1 MLAKRW
7 LVFAIVVYVL
17 QFAIGQILDYS
28 FLKSEIYKSAVIN
41 SQVEKLTNSDILIFG
56 GSNGL
61 VSFDNRI
68 LEERTHK
75 EVYNLSEDD
84 TNLKLHLLQLKL
96 ILNRGIKPER
106 IILVIGSMEEGL
118 SRNFL
123 RYLPYLSHD
132 EFVNNDFQKFSKLE
146 FQAFKIFPIFKWAK
160 YNNDLLYPTLYS
172 MFLNKNYH
180 HRFDTNGDY
189 EYPVVSAETMEN
201 GINQKVELNYLDSN
215 LLEFKNLCLQN
226 GIALSIV
233 NTPFLNKEITWNEDR
248 GDVMNFSSVFGSNT
262 NLFYDA
268 AHINKNGKLLF
279 SNIFADSLIKVM

>member
-41 SQVEKLTNSDILIFG
+41 SQVEKLTSSDILIFG

-106 IILVIGSMEEGL
+106 IILVIGSMEESL

-180 HRFDTNGDY
+180 HRFDSNGDY
-189 EYPVVSAETMEN
+189 EYPVVSAETLEN
-201 GINQKVELNYLDSN
+201 GIKQKVELNYLDSN
-215 LLEFKNLCLQN
+215 LVEFKNLCLQN
-226 GIALSIV
+226 GIALNIV
-233 NTPFLNKEITWNEDR
+233 NTPFLNKEITWNGYGE
-248 GDVMNFSSVFGSNT
+248 GLMNFSSVFGNNS

>member
-123 RYLPYLSHD
+123 RYLPYLRHD

-172 MFLNKNYH
+172 VFLNKNYH
-180 HRFDTNGDY
+180 HRFDLNGDY
-189 EYPVVSAETMEN
+189 EYPVVSTEAIGN
-201 GINQKVELNYLDSN
+201 GVNQKVELNYLDPN
-215 LLEFKNLCLQN
+215 LVEFKNLCLQN
-226 GIALSIV
+226 GIALNVV
-233 NTPFLNKEITWNEDR
+233 NTPFLNKEVSWKSDGE
-248 GDVMNFSSVFGSNT
+248 GLMNFSSVFGNNA

-279 SNIFADSLIKVM
+279 TNIFADSLIKVM